1 MAPPP
6 RGPTISYGPSRVSG
20 GSAMDATLAGGSL
33 PRHQLCRDEL
43 LSKKGHRPF
52 PRQFRRRFVVCIGPI
67 RFEEPVP
74 GARVRMKGDRATGR
88 PQSVPQT
95 LDLGCRFI
103 VVGFPEVA
111 EIGRLRSFV
120 VSTSGAIEDHN
131 GPHAV
136 RILRRET
143 QRKVDPEGKT
153 NHSEVWTRKVGAPAQ
168 EADGLGDVGLGLG
181 LVELLAASLGVL
193 DRGCNLAVIQ
203 VGRKGHETLRG
214 QPLAKRFDGLIQSPP
229 GMQDQQAWTL
239 ARGGGGE
246 KPLWLPIRHWLSSVS
261 SRLPSTRQ
269 VWGPPRA

>member
-1 MAPPP
+1 MHRSDPVRRTSARCP
-6 RGPTISYGPSRVSG
+6 RTY
-20 GSAMDATLAGGSL
+20 
-33 PRHQLCRDEL
+33 E
-43 LSKKGHRPF
+43 
-52 PRQFRRRFVVCIGPI
+52 
-67 RFEEPVP
+67 
-74 GARVRMKGDRATGR
+74 GDRATGR
-88 PQSVPQT
+88 PQSVLQT
-95 LDLGCRFI
+95 LDLGCWFI

-120 VSTSGAIEDHN
+120 VSTSGAIENHN
-131 GPHAV
+131 GPHAA

-214 QPLAKRFDGLIQSPP
+214 QPPAK
-229 GMQDQQAWTL
+229 
-239 ARGGGGE
+239 
-246 KPLWLPIRHWLSSVS
+246 
-261 SRLPSTRQ
+261 
-269 VWGPPRA
+269 